1 MMSKRVV
8 GMANGVNANDAV
20 NVTQLGAVRTIAQK
34 AQSAAESAAA
44 KADQALE
51 KAESVGY
58 MSGECTIDT
67 SDGTLTINGSVLSED
82 GSSIPFTLEFM
93 NYSNQS
99 SVSKAWV
106 HNGVIYILGTV
117 KFSASTMTV
126 HLSNTK
132 GKNFIAPQL
141 TIYNG
146 SNEFAINKS
155 KTSSS
160 LIEWNVNWPVAAMNH
175 LICVSG
181 PDLSPLITT

>member
-1 MMSKRVV
+1 
-8 GMANGVNANDAV
+8 
-20 NVTQLGAVRTIAQK
+20 
-34 AQSAAESAAA
+34 
-44 KADQALE
+44 
-51 KAESVGY
+51 

-67 SDGTLTINGSVLSED
+67 SNKTLTISGSVLSED

-93 NYSNQS
+93 SYSTQS

-106 HNGVIYILGTV
+106 HNGVIYILGTI

-132 GKNFIAPQL
+132 GKSFIVPQL
-141 TIYNG
+141 TTYN
-146 SNEFAINKS
+146 SSDEFAINKS

-160 LIEWNVNWPVAAMNH
+160 LIEWNITWPVAAMNH

>member
-1 MMSKRVV
+1 
-8 GMANGVNANDAV
+8 
-20 NVTQLGAVRTIAQK
+20 
-34 AQSAAESAAA
+34 
-44 KADQALE
+44 
-51 KAESVGY
+51 

-67 SDGTLTINGSVLSED
+67 SNRTLTIKGSVLSED

-93 NYSNQS
+93 NYSSQS

-132 GKNFIAPQL
+132 GKNFIKPQL
-141 TIYNG
+141 TTYN
-146 SNEFAINKS
+146 SSDEFAINRS

-160 LIEWNVNWPVAAMNH
+160 LIEWNITWPVAAMNH

>member
-1 MMSKRVV
+1 
-8 GMANGVNANDAV
+8 
-20 NVTQLGAVRTIAQK
+20 
-34 AQSAAESAAA
+34 
-44 KADQALE
+44 
-51 KAESVGY
+51 

-67 SDGTLTINGSVLSED
+67 SNKTLTIRGSVLSED

-93 NYSNQS
+93 NYSKQS

-132 GKNFIAPQL
+132 GKNFIVPQL
-141 TIYNG
+141 TTYN
-146 SNEFAINKS
+146 SSDEFAITRS
-155 KTSSS
+155 TTSSS
-160 LIEWNVNWPVAAMNH
+160 LIEWNIKWPVAAMNH

>member
-1 MMSKRVV
+1 
-8 GMANGVNANDAV
+8 
-20 NVTQLGAVRTIAQK
+20 
-34 AQSAAESAAA
+34 
-44 KADQALE
+44 
-51 KAESVGY
+51 

-67 SDGTLTINGSVLSED
+67 SNRTLTIRGSVLSED

-132 GKNFIAPQL
+132 GKSFIVPQL
-141 TIYNG
+141 TTYN
-146 SNEFAINKS
+146 SSDEFAITRS
-155 KTSSS
+155 TTSSS
-160 LIEWNVNWPVAAMNH
+160 LIEWNINWPVAAMKH